1 MEVELEID
9 NGLIEGQCDSEFQ
22 PLLDEFVRN
31 FNERDELGASF
42 CVSVA
47 GETVIDVWG
56 GRKSRAKD
64 AEAWQPDTISV
75 VFSCTKAAV
84 ALCANM
90 LIDQGRMDLHAPV
103 AEYWP
108 EFASNGKEQ
117 ATVEMMLNHSV
128 GVPAFRAQLRNGG
141 YTDWDYMVERV
152 ANEAP
157 FWEPGTRNG
166 YHMTTFGWTVGELV
180 KRVSGQSLGTYFREN
195 IADPLGLDFWIG
207 LPDSEHK
214 RVSRILRWKPEKGV
228 EPAPFTE
235 ALLNDP
241 NSLQYLALLNNGGF
255 KSDSPESYR
264 TEYGAGGGITN
275 ARALAGMYTP
285 LANGGIHN
293 GVRLLS
299 SDHIERMSATST
311 ATEEDATLLM
321 PSRFGLGFMRSMDNR
336 HRISGAMETLIL
348 GKNGFGHAGAGGS
361 IGFADPDANLA
372 MGYTM
377 NRMGAGILLNER
389 SQSLVD
395 VVYKCLGYR
404 TNEPGFW
411 IE

>member
-1 MEVELEID
+1 MEVELEVN
-9 NGLIEGQCDSEFQ
+9 NGLVKGHCVSEFQ
-22 PLLDEFVRN
+22 PVLDEFVRN
-31 FNERDELGASF
+31 FNERDELGASL
-42 CVSVA
+42 CVNVA
-47 GETVIDVWG
+47 GETLIDVWG
-56 GRKSRAKD
+56 GMKSRAKD

-75 VFSCTKAAV
+75 IFSCTKAAV

-128 GVPAFRAQLRNGG
+128 GVPAFRAPLRNGG
-141 YTDWDYMVERV
+141 YSDWDYMVGRV

-166 YHMTTFGWTVGELV
+166 YHMATFGWTVGELV
-180 KRVSGQSLGTYFREN
+180 RRVSGQSLGTYFREK
-195 IADPLGLDFWIG
+195 ITDPLGLDFSIG

-214 RVSRILRWKPEKGV
+214 RVSRMLLWKPEKGV
-228 EPAPFTE
+228 KPAPFTE

-241 NSLQYLALLNNGGF
+241 NSLQYLALLNSGGY
-255 KSDSPESYR
+255 KTDSPESYR
-264 TEYGAGGGITN
+264 TEFGAGGGITN
-275 ARALAGMYTP
+275 ARGLAGMYTP

-336 HRISGAMETLIL
+336 HRMSGAMETLIL

-361 IGFADPDANLA
+361 IGFADPDVNLA

-395 VVYKCLGYR
+395 VVYKHLGYR

>member
-1 MEVELEID
+1 MEVELD
-9 NGLIEGQCDSEFQ
+9 VKNGLVEGHCIPEFQ
-22 PLLDEFVRN
+22 SVLDEFVRN
-31 FNERDELGASF
+31 FNERDELGASL
-42 CVSVA
+42 CVSVG
-47 GETVIDVWG
+47 GETLIDVWG
-56 GRKSRAKD
+56 GMKSPAKD
-64 AEAWQPDTISV
+64 AEPWQPDTISV
-75 VFSCTKAAV
+75 IFSCTKAAV

-90 LIDQGRMDLHAPV
+90 LIDQGKMDLHALV

-108 EFASNGKEQ
+108 EFASNGKEK

-128 GVPAFRAQLRNGG
+128 GVPAFREPLREGG
-141 YTDWDYMVERV
+141 YCDWDYMVDRV

-157 FWEPGTRNG
+157 FWKPGTRHG
-166 YHMTTFGWTVGELV
+166 YHMGTFGWTVGELV

-195 IADPLGLDFWIG
+195 VADPLGMDFWIG
-207 LPDSEHK
+207 LPESEHK

-228 EPAPFTE
+228 KPAPFTE

-241 NSLQYLALLNNGGF
+241 SSLQYLALLNNGSF
-255 KSDSPESYR
+255 RTDSPTSYSS
-264 TEYGAGGGITN
+264 EFGAGGGIAN
-275 ARALAGMYTP
+275 GRALAGMYTP
-285 LANGGIHN
+285 LANGGTHN
-293 GVRLLS
+293 GIRLLS

-336 HRISGAMETLIL
+336 HRESGGMETLIL

-361 IGFADPDANLA
+361 IGFADTDVSLA
-372 MGYTM
+372 FGYTM

-389 SQSLVD
+389 GQSLVD
-395 VVYKCLGYR
+395 VVYKSLGYR

-411 IE
+411 IK

>member
-1 MEVELEID
+1 MDIELEVN
-9 NGLIEGQCDSEFQ
+9 NGLVKGHCVSEFQ
-22 PLLDEFVRN
+22 PVLDEFVRN
-31 FNERDELGASF
+31 FNERDELGASL
-42 CVSVA
+42 CVNVA
-47 GETVIDVWG
+47 GETLIDVWG
-56 GRKSRAKD
+56 GMKSRAKD

-75 VFSCTKAAV
+75 IFSCTKAAV

-90 LIDQGRMDLHAPV
+90 LIDQGKMDLHAPV

-108 EFASNGKEQ
+108 EFACNGKEQ

-128 GVPAFRAQLRNGG
+128 GVPAFREQLRDGG
-141 YTDWDYMVERV
+141 YSDWDYMVGRV

-166 YHMTTFGWTVGELV
+166 YHMATFGWTVGELV
-180 KRVSGQSLGTYFREN
+180 RRVSGQSLGTYFREK
-195 IADPLGLDFWIG
+195 IADPLGLDFSIG

-214 RVSRILRWKPEKGV
+214 RVSRMLLWKPEKGV
-228 EPAPFTE
+228 KPAPFTE

-241 NSLQYLALLNNGGF
+241 NSLQYLALLNSGGY
-255 KSDSPESYR
+255 KTDSPESYR
-264 TEYGAGGGITN
+264 TEFGAGGGITN
-275 ARALAGMYTP
+275 ARGLAGMYTP

-336 HRISGAMETLIL
+336 HRMSGAMETLIL

-361 IGFADPDANLA
+361 IGFADPDLKLA

-395 VVYKCLGYR
+395 VVYKHLGYR